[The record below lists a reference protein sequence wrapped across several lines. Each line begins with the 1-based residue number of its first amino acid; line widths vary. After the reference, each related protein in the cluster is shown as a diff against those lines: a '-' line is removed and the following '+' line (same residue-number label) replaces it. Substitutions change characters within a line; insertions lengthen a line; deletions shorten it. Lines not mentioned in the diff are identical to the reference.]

1 MELYDIRVT
10 VERIEGRSV
19 CGLAVG
25 DYYEVTES
33 SRLCIPPDPI
43 TAALS
48 SMNADLYLT
57 TRMIFSLARNNEA
70 PRASSAA

>member
-1 MELYDIRVT
+1 
-10 VERIEGRSV
+10 
-19 CGLAVG
+19 
-25 DYYEVTES
+25 VTES

-48 SMNADLYLT
+48 SMNTDLYLT